1 MIFVSRFTK
10 GLYKMGFVAEKNVA
24 ACSAVS
30 RSIIT
35 LHPSPRV
42 LLPLLWKIS
51 QKGRNVTTVIKKLRS
66 FPAMVVVVGTAQLA
80 FKEVKPR
87 TGDKIESKLA
97 FLPRQQQQQPPPRWL
112 LAAWNRLLLSTIN
125 IQQPS
130 ITNYWRK
137 SLA

>member
-1 MIFVSRFTK
+1 MIFVSGFAK

-30 RSIIT
+30 RLIIT

-51 QKGRNVTTVIKKLRS
+51 QKRQKCDNCHKKLRS
-66 FPAMVVVVGTAQLA
+66 FPAVVVVVGTAQLA

-125 IQQPS
+125 IQQTS

>member
-1 MIFVSRFTK
+1 MWQLVVRYLDQSSPCTRARVFCC
-10 GLYKMGFVAEKNVA
+10 L
-24 ACSAVS
+24 CSGKSV
-30 RSIIT
+30 
-35 LHPSPRV
+35 
-42 LLPLLWKIS
+42 K
-51 QKGRNVTTVIKKLRS
+51 KGRNVTTVIKKLRS
-66 FPAMVVVVGTAQLA
+66 FPAMVVGTAQLA

-97 FLPRQQQQQPPPRWL
+97 FLPRQQQQPPPRWL

-137 SLA
+137 SLALRLSYKRFLLTIMN

>member
-1 MIFVSRFTK
+1 MWQLVVQYLDQSSTCTRARVFCC
-10 GLYKMGFVAEKNVA
+10 L
-24 ACSAVS
+24 CSGKSVKK
-30 RSIIT
+30 R
-35 LHPSPRV
+35 
-42 LLPLLWKIS
+42 
-51 QKGRNVTTVIKKLRS
+51 RNVTTVIKKLRS

-97 FLPRQQQQQPPPRWL
+97 FLPREQQQQPPPRWL
-112 LAAWNRLLLSTIN
+112 LATWNRLLLSTIN

-137 SLA
+137 SLALRLGFKRFLLTIMN